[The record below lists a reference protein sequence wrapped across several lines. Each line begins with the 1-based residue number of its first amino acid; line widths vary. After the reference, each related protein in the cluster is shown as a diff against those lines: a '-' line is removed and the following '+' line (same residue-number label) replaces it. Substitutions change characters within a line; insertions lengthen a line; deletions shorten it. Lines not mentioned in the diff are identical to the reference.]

1 MGPLSTNISI
11 NDTDDHFE
19 IPNEVRVLWMI
30 ELGVCI
36 AGILGNVLSL
46 VILFHSTQRMLNKTP
61 YLVSLALSDIVTLVA
76 IFGQRLPILTGD
88 HLPGF
93 LGWCNVN
100 FVTVL
105 TGLTMS
111 SLAVAQFTIHRV
123 ISLYRPTIKYGFM
136 SLKGAIISLSV
147 LWVLTLALY
156 SPTLFAMKSSHEC
169 IAVPGWR
176 WFAVYYRPL
185 LQLIIS
191 GIVPDTTI
199 LIGNA
204 AIIVK
209 ISRVKNQIR
218 DTIAVRASQ
227 DEPYNRVIGTCL
239 GLGVFHLVTT
249 LPVMTQLVIWGIRGF
264 YTIEDVYSVLPTSLY
279 LVATFNYAGNFIL
292 YMLITQSFRSTLKDI
307 FSCHWNEGAL
317 WASISCYDCCYRI
330 YYYLTLNQIYL
341 CIFIWYS
348 GRRVFLCCVIFRHY
362 PWVGYHSFSCET
374 VLIWQRSAY

>member
-46 VILFHSTQRMLNKTP
+46 VILFHLTQRMLNKTP

-88 HLPGF
+88 HPPGF

-100 FVTVL
+100 LATVL

-147 LWVLTLALY
+147 LWVLTFALY
-156 SPTLFAMKSSHEC
+156 SPTLFAMKSSHEY

-199 LIGNA
+199 LIGNV

-209 ISRVKNQIR
+209 ITRVKNQIR
-218 DTIAVRASQ
+218 DTIAVRASR

-249 LPVMTQLVIWGIRGF
+249 LHVMTQFVIWGIRGF

-279 LVATFNYAGNFIL
+279 LVATLNYAGNFIL
-292 YMLITQSFRSTLKDI
+292 YMLITRSFRATLKDI
-307 FSCHWNEGAL
+307 FSCRWNEGAL
-317 WASISCYDCCYRI
+317 WI
-330 YYYLTLNQIYL
+330 
-341 CIFIWYS
+341 
-348 GRRVFLCCVIFRHY
+348 
-362 PWVGYHSFSCET
+362 
-374 VLIWQRSAY
+374 